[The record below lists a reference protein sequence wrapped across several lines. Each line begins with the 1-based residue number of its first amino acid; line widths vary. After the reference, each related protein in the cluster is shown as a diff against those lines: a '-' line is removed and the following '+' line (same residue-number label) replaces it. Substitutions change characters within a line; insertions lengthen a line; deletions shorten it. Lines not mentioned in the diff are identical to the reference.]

1 MEDICVHDPGI
12 SGRVRHSEAGQVFIW
27 GIQTGCSR
35 DLGSSL
41 LVSVEHGENGYSAV
55 ITESLIYVEEVI
67 EHRCAELGSTEV
79 EVWPLGVLYP
89 YEVAAAFLH
98 RGDGVENE
106 EHVNKSEKWFSD
118 IISNIPIALNRH
130 LNMALY

>member
-1 MEDICVHDPGI
+1 ME
-12 SGRVRHSEAGQVFIW
+12 
-27 GIQTGCSR
+27 
-35 DLGSSL
+35 
-41 LVSVEHGENGYSAV
+41 
-55 ITESLIYVEEVI
+55 EERFAFI
-67 EHRCAELGSTEV
+67 EHRCAELGSTEA

-98 RGDGVENE
+98 RGDGVEDE